1 MSARV
6 LPPEGRRAPI
16 IDAAVNIPSLSKA
29 RRLPIKALYKIA
41 PFMEQGLD
49 YHEAWRRPR
58 RPRPQPPSGRERAT
72 SEAAADRP

>member
-6 LPPEGRRAPI
+6 LRPEGRRAPI

-49 YHEAWRRPR
+49 YHEAWRPR
-58 RPRPQPPSGRERAT
+58 RLRPQPPRMRERAAA
-72 SEAAADRP
+72 EAAADRP